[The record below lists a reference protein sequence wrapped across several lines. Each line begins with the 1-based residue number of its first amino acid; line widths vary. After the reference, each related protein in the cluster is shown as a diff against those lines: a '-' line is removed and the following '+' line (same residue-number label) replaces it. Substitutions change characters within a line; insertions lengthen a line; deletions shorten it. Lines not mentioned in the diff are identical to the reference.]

1 MVDAASEPKLK
12 VDVEDVPNGIDGDD
26 LVTDDVVE
34 AAPNEKLGGCGIFVA
49 SGALNV
55 KVGDTLVVLSF
66 SLSLPKLEVALH
78 NS

>member
-12 VDVEDVPNGIDGDD
+12 VDVADVLNGIDGDD

-34 AAPNEKLGGCGIFVA
+34 AAPNEKLGGCGLFVA

-55 KVGDTLVVLSF
+55 KVGDTLTVLSS
-66 SLSLPKLEVALH
+66 SLSLPKLKSE
-78 NS
+78 S

>member
-34 AAPNEKLGGCGIFVA
+34 AAPNEKLGGCGLFVA

-55 KVGDTLVVLSF
+55 KVGDTLVLSF
-66 SLSLPKLEVALH
+66 SLSLPKLKCQDFK
-78 NS
+78 N

>member
-34 AAPNEKLGGCGIFVA
+34 AVEAAPNEKLGGCGLFVA

-55 KVGDTLVVLSF
+55 KVGDTLTVLSS
-66 SLSLPKLEVALH
+66 SLSLPKLKSE
-78 NS
+78 S